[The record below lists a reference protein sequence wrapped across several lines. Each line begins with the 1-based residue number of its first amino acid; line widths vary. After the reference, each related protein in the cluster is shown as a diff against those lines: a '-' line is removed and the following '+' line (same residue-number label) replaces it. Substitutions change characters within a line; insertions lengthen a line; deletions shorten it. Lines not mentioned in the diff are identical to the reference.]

1 MFSLN
6 FRSIDIIKE
15 CLWNSWA
22 SPVTQLV
29 NNPPAM
35 QKTPVLFL
43 GWEDPLEKGQATYS
57 SILGLPWWA
66 QMVKK
71 PPAMWETSFGS
82 LGWEDPWRKEWLPTS
97 VF

>member
-15 CLWNSWA
+15 RLWNSWA

-29 NNPPAM
+29 KSPPAM

-43 GWEDPLEKGQATYS
+43 GWGDPLEKGQATYP

-71 PPAMWETSFGS
+71 PPAMWETSVRS
-82 LGWEDPWRKEWLPTS
+82 LGWEDPWRKKWLPTP